1 MLLRVEPHGL
11 FLWLFLDFL
20 RVTQRAWIHH
30 ELDGMNTQFQL
41 ERKRLCRV

>member
-20 RVTQRAWIHH
+20 RVTQRHGLFLWLF
-30 ELDGMNTQFQL
+30 LDFLRVTQ
-41 ERKRLCRV
+41 RV

>member
-20 RVTQRAWIHH
+20 RLAQRALIHQK
-30 ELDGMNTQFQL
+30 LDSMNALFQL